1 MESTRPYTFRLSSK
15 PCSTCEDLEGS
26 LDAALLPAEN
36 LEEEL
41 KQISDARKLTRQ
53 AIQAH
58 LSSQHSQTH
67 GARLAA

>member
-1 MESTRPYTFRLSSK
+1 MKCARSYTVQLSSK
-15 PCSTCEDLEGS
+15 PCSTCEDPEGS

-41 KQISDARKLTRQ
+41 KQISDARKLTGQ

-58 LSSQHSQTH
+58 LTSQHSQTR